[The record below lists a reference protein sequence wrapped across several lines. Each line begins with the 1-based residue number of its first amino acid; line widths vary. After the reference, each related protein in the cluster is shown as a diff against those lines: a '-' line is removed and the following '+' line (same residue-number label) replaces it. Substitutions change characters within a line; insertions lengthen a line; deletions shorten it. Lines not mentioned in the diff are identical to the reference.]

1 MSFLLKSDEV
11 DSQQP
16 GLLATGKDHRLIGL
30 YTAKLSVESRRGGSC
45 LELIS
50 LIKKLLMS

>member
-16 GLLATGKDHRLIGL
+16 GLLATGKGHRLIGL